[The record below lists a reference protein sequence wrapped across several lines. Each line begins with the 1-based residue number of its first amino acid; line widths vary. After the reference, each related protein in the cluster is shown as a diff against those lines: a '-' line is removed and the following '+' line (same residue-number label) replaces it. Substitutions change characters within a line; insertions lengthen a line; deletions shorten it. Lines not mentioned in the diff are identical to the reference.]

1 MTDDQPR
8 TDTFQLI
15 YDGSDIHDGEM
26 DVSVL
31 APALLAMG
39 ELFKAADETINGSH
53 TVVTTSVKADFRE
66 GSFEVLL
73 SIEQHVR
80 EAAVAA
86 LPSLHL
92 LGADKLISTVIGET
106 VDKGIDKAKEV
117 VVKGL
122 FKLMGK
128 LAGAKPKSIKRDD
141 SKTTYIFN
149 MGNNNS
155 FHVDARTTELYENTR
170 TRSAAI
176 KVALPLS
183 RTGIRTLKMKR
194 HAEEV
199 TSLER
204 RDFPEI
210 DNPLL
215 LDSLAHGDA
224 LLLAKPEPQVI
235 VVKIVKTNFGRGKW
249 SVSDG
254 GRRYEV
260 SMDDD
265 DFKERVHAREIGFYD
280 GDFYRVKMVTTQKLK
295 GRVMTTSRSIIEV
308 IEPVRDD
315 LQNAHQESLA
325 LSNQE
330 RKAGRRFRVND

>member
-1 MTDDQPR
+1 MADEQAS

-26 DVSVL
+26 DVSIL
-31 APALLAMG
+31 APALLAIG

-73 SIEQHVR
+73 SVEQHVR
-80 EAAVAA
+80 EAAVAI

-92 LGADKLISTVIGET
+92 LGADKLISTVIGEV
-106 VDKGIDKAKEV
+106 VDKGIDKAKEA

-122 FKLMGK
+122 FKLMGR
-128 LAGAKPKSIKRDD
+128 LGGAKPESIKRDD
-141 SKTTYIFN
+141 GKNTYIFN
-149 MGNNNS
+149 MGDNNS
-155 FHVDARTTELYENTR
+155 FHVDNRTTELYENRR
-170 TRSAAI
+170 TRSAAV
-176 KVALPLS
+176 KVASPLG
-183 RTGIRTLKMKR
+183 RVGITTLKMKR
-194 HAEEV
+194 HKEDV
-199 TSLER
+199 TSLDR

-215 LDSLAHGDA
+215 LENLSHSDVLPIDEP
-224 LLLAKPEPQVI
+224 KPQVI
-235 VVKIVKTNFGRGKW
+235 VVKIVKTNFGKGKW

-265 DFKERVHAREIGFYD
+265 EFKERVHAREIGFYD

-295 GRVMTTSRSIIEV
+295 GRTITTSRSIVEV
-308 IEPVRDD
+308 IEPVRNE
-315 LQNAHQESLA
+315 LQDAHQESLA
-325 LSNQE
+325 LSEPE
-330 RKAGRRFRVND
+330 RKKGRKFRL

>member
-1 MTDDQPR
+1 MADEQASVDI
-8 TDTFQLI
+8 FQLI

-31 APALLAMG
+31 APALLAIG

-53 TVVTTSVKADFRE
+53 TLVTTSVKADFRE

-73 SIEQHVR
+73 SVEQHVR
-80 EAAVAA
+80 DTAVAI

-92 LGADKLISTVIGET
+92 LGADKLISTVIGEA
-106 VDKGIDKAKEV
+106 VDRGIDKAKEA

-122 FKLMGK
+122 FKLMGR
-128 LAGAKPKSIKRDD
+128 LAGAKPESIKRDD
-141 SKTTYIFN
+141 GKNTYIFN

-155 FHVDARTTELYENTR
+155 FQVDNRTTELYENRQTR
-170 TRSAAI
+170 LAAI
-176 KVALPLS
+176 KVALPLGRS
-183 RTGIRTLKMKR
+183 GITTLKMKR
-194 HAEEV
+194 HKKDV
-199 TSLER
+199 TSLDR
-204 RDFPEI
+204 GDFPEI

-215 LDSLAHGDA
+215 LDSPSRRDA
-224 LLLAKPEPQVI
+224 LPEDEPKPQEL
-235 VVKIVKTNFGRGKW
+235 VVKIVKTNFGQGKW

-265 DFKERVHAREIGFYD
+265 GFKERVHAREIGFYD

-295 GRVMTTSRSIIEV
+295 GRTMTTSRSIVEV
-308 IEPVRDD
+308 IEPVRTEMQD
-315 LQNAHQESLA
+315 AHQESLA
-325 LSNQE
+325 LSENE
-330 RKAGRRFRVND
+330 RDKP

>member
-1 MTDDQPR
+1 MADEQAS

-26 DVSVL
+26 DVSIL
-31 APALLAMG
+31 APALLAIG

-73 SIEQHVR
+73 SVEQHVR
-80 EAAVAA
+80 DAAVAV

-92 LGADKLISTVIGET
+92 LGADKLISTVIGDV

-122 FKLMGK
+122 FKLMGR
-128 LAGAKPKSIKRDD
+128 LAGAKPESIKRDD
-141 SKTTYIFN
+141 SKNTYIFN

-155 FHVDARTTELYENTR
+155 FQVDNRTTDLYENRR
-170 TRSAAI
+170 TKSAAI
-176 KVALPLS
+176 RVASPLG
-183 RTGIRTLKMKR
+183 RTGITTLKVKR
-194 HAEEV
+194 HKADV
-199 TSLER
+199 TSLDR

-215 LDSLAHGDA
+215 LDSPSPSDA
-224 LLLAKPEPQVI
+224 RPTDQPKPQEL
-235 VVKIVKTNFGRGKW
+235 VVKIVKTNFGKGKW

-265 DFKERVHAREIGFYD
+265 EFKERVHAREIGFFD
-280 GDFYRVKMVTTQKLK
+280 GDFYRVRMVSTQKLK
-295 GRVMTTSRSIIEV
+295 GRTMTTSRSIVEV
-308 IEPVRDD
+308 IEPVRTEMQD
-315 LQNAHQESLA
+315 AHQESLA
-325 LSNQE
+325 LLENE
-330 RKAGRRFRVND
+330 RKTGRKFRD